1 MTAFNQRIGVAAD
14 AVIFTVDHGEL
25 KALLIQ
31 MKKTPFSGRW
41 AMPGGLIENKET
53 TRQAA
58 ERILKIQTGVKDVY
72 LEQLQTFDDLK
83 RDPNGRVLSVAY
95 MALVPSGN
103 IKLKTNDRYSDVRW
117 WSIKKLPTLAYDHS
131 EILKIAINRLR
142 SKLEYTN
149 IVWSLLPP
157 EFTLTQLQN
166 IYEIILDRDLDK
178 RNFRR
183 KILELGLVA
192 TTGKKIKG
200 EAYRPAELYRFKQR
214 RLTYVEV
221 I

>member
-166 IYEIILDRDLDK
+166 IYEII
-178 RNFRR
+178 
-183 KILELGLVA
+183 
-192 TTGKKIKG
+192 
-200 EAYRPAELYRFKQR
+200 
-214 RLTYVEV
+214 
-221 I
+221 